1 MNKLQSIHPF
11 PARMAPEIA
20 LEQCKKLQASSLVL
34 DPMCGSGTTLRTA
47 IECGINAI
55 GSDLDPM
62 AVLIAGVNTSPLST
76 DDAVDAAVEVIEK
89 AQKLSLADTFLPWVD
104 EDAETDVFIHFW
116 FAQKQINDT
125 RKLMT
130 VIHRD
135 YDGQLQAFLKVAIS
149 RLIITKEQCAS
160 LARDTSHSRPH
171 RVSLTNEYE
180 IFPNFVKSSRSLASR
195 IPRAGVASAKVSR
208 ADARNLKSIANST
221 IDMVLTSPPYLN
233 AIDYMR
239 GHKLALVWL
248 GYKLHDLRAVRSI
261 SIGAE
266 RKNDLNDS
274 GDVIDAMTHKMTFYE
289 QLEHRDKGMF
299 NRYLLDILALM
310 REVERVLKQDGKAIL
325 VVGNSCLKGVFIQN
339 TMAVITAAEIAGLK
353 LIDNN
358 IRELPANRRYLP
370 PPSSIK
376 QSMLTNRMRTEAV
389 LSFRKF

>member
-180 IFPNFVKSSRSLASR
+180 IFPNFVTT
-195 IPRAGVASAKVSR
+195 
-208 ADARNLKSIANST
+208 DNS
-221 IDMVLTSPPYLN
+221 
-233 AIDYMR
+233 
-239 GHKLALVWL
+239 
-248 GYKLHDLRAVRSI
+248 
-261 SIGAE
+261 
-266 RKNDLNDS
+266 
-274 GDVIDAMTHKMTFYE
+274 
-289 QLEHRDKGMF
+289 Q
-299 NRYLLDILALM
+299 
-310 REVERVLKQDGKAIL
+310 
-325 VVGNSCLKGVFIQN
+325 
-339 TMAVITAAEIAGLK
+339 
-353 LIDNN
+353 
-358 IRELPANRRYLP
+358 
-370 PPSSIK
+370 
-376 QSMLTNRMRTEAV
+376 
-389 LSFRKF
+389 